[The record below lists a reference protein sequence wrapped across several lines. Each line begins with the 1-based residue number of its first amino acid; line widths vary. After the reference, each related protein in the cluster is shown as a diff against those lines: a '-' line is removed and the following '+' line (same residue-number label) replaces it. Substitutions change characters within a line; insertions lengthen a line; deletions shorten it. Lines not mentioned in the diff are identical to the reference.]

1 VSKRLLGELELNRI
15 YQRDCIEGMRMIP
28 DGSVDLVIADPPYGM
43 KFRSNKRKERFNAI
57 QNDDT
62 VKTDWISEAFRS
74 LKDGGAIYCY
84 TRWDVYADWA
94 DALVDA
100 GFKIKNVVIWY
111 KKGGGLGDLK
121 GAYMFN
127 HEFIIFAVKGRHFLN
142 GKRTAD
148 VWEISKDAPSTYEHP
163 TQKPVKLG
171 ETILGKSSERGD
183 IVLIPFCGSGS
194 ECVAALS
201 SGRDFL
207 SFELEREYIEI
218 ANKRLDSVVIPA

>member
-1 VSKRLLGELELNRI
+1 MGKRLLGELELNRI

-28 DGSVDLVIADPPYGM
+28 DSSVSTVLADPPYGM
-43 KFRSNKRKERFNAI
+43 SYRSNFRKTKFDAI
-57 QNDDT
+57 QNDNAAS
-62 VKTDWISEAFRS
+62 TDWVAEAYRT

-84 TRWDVYADWA
+84 TRWDVYAEWSE
-94 DALVDA
+94 ALEAA
-100 GFKIKNVVIWY
+100 GFKIKNVVVWY

-127 HEFIIFAVKGRHFLN
+127 HEFIIYAVKGRHVLN

-163 TQKPVKLG
+163 TQKPIRLG
-171 ETILGKSSERGD
+171 ETIIEKSSVAGD

-194 ECVAALS
+194 ECVAAAKL
-201 SGRDFL
+201 GRNFI
-207 SFELEREYIEI
+207 SFELEPKYIEI
-218 ANKRLDSVVIPA
+218 ANKRLDSLGVA